1 LVEMIKKR
9 KLVKVLTNKVLD
21 KENAG
26 LNRRLLLLASKMLRV
41 INFFAAN
48 RPVIVAFAPLFI
60 FTFFL
65 ILLL

>member
-1 LVEMIKKR
+1 LVEVIKKR

-60 FTFFL
+60 FTFF
-65 ILLL
+65 